1 MLEPLPK
8 DAANLLRRMLH
19 RDPLT
24 RCLNAAN
31 STDDKGKVLLSMIA
45 QQGSKSGAKKPAH
58 LDFLWKFQ
66 RGLLQP
72 SAWKTHTWR
81 LYGTGAQPEE
91 SYRCRRH
98 CRVRSQGF
106 ATQNRTSCLLLDPRS
121 ISHQSHMV
129 HLAVTFLIPVPH
141 LHHVRQVAGTDAAH
155 IQHTVSLAD
164 TVLALWRLKDLPRAL
179 PVRTILDRPSN
190 CKQRTLENA
199 A

>member
-24 RCLNAAN
+24 RRLNAAN

-45 QQGSKSGAKKPAH
+45 RQGSKSGAKKPAH
-58 LDFLWKFQ
+58 LGFLWNSQ

-91 SYRCRRH
+91 SYRCRRQ

-106 ATQNRTSCLLLDPRS
+106 ATQNCTSCLLARPS
-121 ISHQSHMV
+121 K
-129 HLAVTFLIPVPH
+129 HLAPVSHGTSRCDFPNSSASLTPCKTSCWHRHCTHTAYSFLGRHRAHTLEVERSATGSACPDNPGPAFQ
-141 LHHVRQVAGTDAAH
+141 LQAAH
-155 IQHTVSLAD
+155 S
-164 TVLALWRLKDLPRAL
+164 
-179 PVRTILDRPSN
+179 
-190 CKQRTLENA
+190 
-199 A
+199 